1 MALPLAGA
9 SRARAADP
17 VKIGLLLPFSGPF
30 ADFGQQIGN
39 GIELWRRQHGTTV
52 AGREIVLLKRDANG
66 VDPAQTRRF
75 VQELVTREKVD
86 FLAGFG
92 LTPDAMAAAPI
103 GTEARVPMVVMN
115 AATGYITERSP
126 YFVRVSFTLAQLVA
140 PLGQWA
146 PGNGIR
152 RVFVAVSDYAPGH
165 EAADA
170 FTRAFVA
177 AGGEVIGETRIPLQ
191 NLEFAAYV
199 QRIADARPDGVFLFL
214 PSGQLPLN
222 FMRQFV
228 QFGLAASGIR
238 LLGATEII
246 DDTVIATLGEAVI
259 GALSVQ
265 NYSYAHPGARNRD
278 FVAAYA
284 AAFGPHPRPNFMSVA
299 GYDGMAAIHAVID
312 RLGGTIDGDRAI
324 EAFKGLTL
332 DSPRGPI
339 EIDAESRD
347 LIESVYIR
355 RVERVDGDI
364 VNREILEFPRVRAP
378 H

>member
-1 MALPLAGA
+1 
-9 SRARAADP
+9 